1 MFPSQ
6 EFVACSRPN
15 PNDFTILPPAVLL
28 LYFKIA
34 VITTYQMHE
43 MLEGGGGKQH
53 WCHLIAG
60 CEIMYRDFQK
70 AFVFY

>member
-43 MLEGGGGKQH
+43 MLEGEGGSNIG
-53 WCHLIAG
+53 AT
-60 CEIMYRDFQK
+60 
-70 AFVFY
+70 